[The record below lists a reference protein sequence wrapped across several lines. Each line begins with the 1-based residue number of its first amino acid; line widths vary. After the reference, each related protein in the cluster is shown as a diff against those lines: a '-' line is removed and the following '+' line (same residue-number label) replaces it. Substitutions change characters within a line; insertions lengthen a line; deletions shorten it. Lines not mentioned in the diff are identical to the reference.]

1 MKLSLPLTLL
11 LALAVVCEN
20 CATKQESLKT
30 GGLSKINTGT
40 HMAQIESLD
49 RDLKTPGIPDEK
61 RDQILVRKGKLL
73 LELGQY
79 SESIQA
85 LNQVNQAKAQPSTL
99 SEWNLV
105 MGKAYIG
112 KNEYSKA
119 IQYLNQSEKLDK
131 NHNPVERKKLVVQS
145 LVAEREYYPALATL
159 TKTYTKGNQK
169 KDEFY
174 YETAAKTYLKMGF
187 EYKNTSFYQK
197 SLQVSNLGL
206 EEFPENETL
215 RSIQKECLEVL
226 QPEGKL

>member
-1 MKLSLPLTLL
+1 MKYILPLTLM

-20 CATKQESLKT
+20 CASKQESLKT
-30 GGLSKINTGT
+30 GGLTKINTGA
-40 HMAQIESLD
+40 HLAQIESID
-49 RDLKTPGIPDEK
+49 SDLKAPGLSEEQ
-61 RDQILVRKGKLL
+61 RDRMVVRKGKLL
-73 LELGQY
+73 LELGRY
-79 SESIQA
+79 SETIQT
-85 LNQVNQAKAQPSTL
+85 LNQVNQTKTNPVLL

-131 NHNPVERKKLVVQS
+131 NYNPVERKKLVVQS

-215 RSIQKECLEVL
+215 RSIQKDCLEVL